1 MSFSE
6 AKMESEGFFFALL
19 FPLATTKSKFQKKKR
34 KEKKKKRKKE
44 EEINKEKSKRRW
56 RKNWRSSIVLW
67 EEYSVPLHTI
77 KRTPSQEQIH

>member
-6 AKMESEGFFFALL
+6 AKMESEGLFFALL
-19 FPLATTKSKFQKKKR
+19 FPLATTKSKFQ
-34 KEKKKKRKKE
+34 EKKKKRKKEE